1 MPGVKGGS
9 GTRQSRGP
17 ALRGGQHSRGL
28 PGRLT
33 KGASPRAVYDLRQVL
48 AGLLLLGGDH
58 GAHLGRAGQGAGE
71 VSPTAGAHGQEPHLC
86 LVPGRRREAWGIGRG
101 PTAILPPDALVGT
114 TPGPSAPP
122 LTCHQPR
129 TPARD
134 QPPARLPCPPPAG
147 LP

>member
-71 VSPTAGAHGQEPHLC
+71 VSPTAGHTGKSPTCAWSLAGGGS
-86 LVPGRRREAWGIGRG
+86 PG
-101 PTAILPPDALVGT
+101 ALDG
-114 TPGPSAPP
+114 APP
-122 LTCHQPR
+122 PSCHRMRWSAQH
-129 TPARD
+129 PAPVRF
-134 QPPARLPCPPPAG
+134 P
-147 LP
+147 